1 MQPAVKVKPP
11 ILQGLNYAYTQ
22 PPLPGQLQEV
32 VPGVYWLRM
41 PLPFALEHIN
51 LWLLADNDG
60 WTIVDCGFG
69 TDETR
74 ALWRKIFAS
83 GLNGKPVT
91 RIVVTHFHPDHF
103 GLAAWLADEWR
114 VPVVMTR
121 PEFASAQGWHGSQG
135 LFTRDA
141 YCALFQRHGLQL
153 GADGTLPTRQNLFRR
168 GVPAIPDDI
177 IAFEDGSQLEI
188 DGRRWRVMCGY
199 GHSPEH
205 AAIVCDE
212 LGVLIAGDMV
222 LPRISTNISVQ
233 PHLPDADPLG
243 QFLDSLSRYAG
254 LDADTLVLPSHG
266 LPFHGLRQRIQSLHD
281 HHASR
286 LDELLAACA
295 VPRTGAESLPVIFKR
310 DLDAQQTF
318 FAMGETLSH
327 LNYLQHRGQLAR
339 TCGDGGIYRYAR
351 T

>member
-1 MQPAVKVKPP
+1 
-11 ILQGLNYAYTQ
+11 
-22 PPLPGQLQEV
+22 
-32 VPGVYWLRM
+32 M

-51 LWLLADNDG
+51 LWLLADGDG

-69 TDETR
+69 SDETR

-83 GLNGKPVT
+83 CLNGKPVT

-114 VPVVMTR
+114 APVLMSE
-121 PEFASAQGWHGSQG
+121 PEFASAQAWDAARDP
-135 LFTRDA
+135 FTREGHIA
-141 YCALFQRHGLQL
+141 MFQQHGLRF
-153 GADGTLPTRQNLFRR
+153 GADDKPLPRENLFRR
-168 GVPAIPDDI
+168 GVPDIPAQI
-177 IAFEDGSQLEI
+177 VPLERRQLQI
-188 DGRRWRVMCGY
+188 NGRAWRVITGY

-205 AAIVCDE
+205 AALACDD

-222 LPRISTNISVQ
+222 LPRISTNVSVQ

-243 QFLDSLSRYAG
+243 QFLDSLTRYAE

-266 LPFHGLRQRIQSLHD
+266 LPFHGLRHRVKSLHE
-281 HHASR
+281 HHAVR
-286 LDELLAACA
+286 LDELLAAWTE
-295 VPRTGAESLPVIFKR
+295 PRTGAESLPVIFKR
-310 DLDAQQTF
+310 DLDPQQTF

-339 TCGDGGIYRYAR
+339 TCGNDGIYRYAR
-351 T
+351 VDAQRLKETRHD